1 MISWFPCRFTGWEDS
16 PLTPQGEE
24 DAAEASQLLLDE
36 PDLDIDV
43 CYSSCLER
51 TMQTAKIC
59 LDKFAAAGRTPPE
72 LRCRWRLNERHY
84 GILQGLNKAEALA
97 TLDRSTLNSW
107 RSSFDG
113 RPPAMTS
120 EHPYYSHEPSR
131 LAAQLEAANAAHAA
145 THAAAED
152 AAEGEAGG
160 TPEALAASDVPLTE
174 SLADTVARVQ
184 PLWEQELKPALL
196 SGQTI
201 LLVGHKK

>member
-43 CYSSCLER
+43 C
-51 TMQTAKIC
+51 
-59 LDKFAAAGRTPPE
+59 
-72 LRCRWRLNERHY
+72 WRLNERHY